1 MKRHVH
7 LVVGLFG
14 LLELLCPR
22 PVVAVLTRLAY
33 RTPDSLE
40 IREWVYTAARI
51 EGAAFVLLALVG
63 LYRSADRPAES
74 DGGASTSGDASEST
88 SKAAAESRACPICR
102 IAGGSRGSERC
113 PVCRAVDRAAGSTA
127 VRSGK

>member
-51 EGAAFVLLALVG
+51 EGAAFVLLALAPLGMG
-63 LYRSADRPAES
+63 LGLLGVPVPHPSLPVFRPW
-74 DGGASTSGDASEST
+74 
-88 SKAAAESRACPICR
+88 
-102 IAGGSRGSERC
+102 
-113 PVCRAVDRAAGSTA
+113 
-127 VRSGK
+127 